1 VRCVVQRVAWAEV
14 TVEGRTVGRIERG
27 LLALVGVGP
36 GDDARTARALA
47 DKLAALRIFPD
58 DRGRMQHPVGAAGGG
73 VLVVSQF
80 TLFGDVTRGNR
91 PSFVGAADPAVAEP
105 LIAEVV
111 ARLRDAH
118 ALSVA
123 EGRFGATMA
132 VASLN
137 DGPVTLVLDVAT

>member
-1 VRCVVQRVAWAEV
+1 VQRVAWAEV
-14 TVEGRTVGRIERG
+14 TVDGDTVGRIERG

-36 GDDARTARALA
+36 DDDDRTARALA
-47 DKLAALRIFPD
+47 DKLAALRVFPD
-58 DRGRMQHPVGAAGGG
+58 ERGRMHHPVGAVAGG

-91 PSFVGAADPAVAEP
+91 PSFIGAADPAVAEP
-105 LIAEVV
+105 LVAAVA

-118 ALSVA
+118 TLTVA
-123 EGRFGATMA
+123 EGRFGAAMA

-137 DGPVTLVLDVAT
+137 DGPVTLVLDIER